1 MVRGSLEND
10 TQDAIVVGKGVV
22 ESFQY
27 HRPNTITSTIC
38 GDMLDLVI
46 HALGTRR
53 ILTAIC
59 IVVKSLT
66 VACLGQELSTT
77 ETGKDVGV
85 CHHIEAASD
94 RGVTVP
100 CP

>member
-1 MVRGSLEND
+1 MVRGGLEND
-10 TQDAIVVGKGVV
+10 TQDAIVVGKSVV

-27 HRPNTITSTIC
+27 HRANTITSTIC
-38 GDMLDLVI
+38 GDMLDLVT
-46 HALGTRR
+46 HALGTRN

-59 IVVKSLT
+59 VVVESLT
-66 VACLGQELSTT
+66 IACLGQELSTT

-85 CHHIEAASD
+85 CHHVEAASD